1 MITSLLAFLVAVG
14 LLVFV
19 HEMGH
24 YLAARSVGVHV
35 LRFSVGFGR
44 PLFMRRDRRGC
55 EWVVAAIPLGGYVRM
70 LDRNDPDPEPP
81 VRAAAAAGPEASQVP
96 HPPQVPAGAQSF
108 DEKSL
113 AARAWV
119 VVAGP
124 LANFVFAAAA
134 YAVLGLVGRMEP
146 LPVLHAPPA
155 DSIAAARGLAAGDT
169 IVSANGAAVRGFS
182 DLRWELARAAIGQ
195 GRPVLDL
202 EVQSSASGGSSG
214 SGSAVTRSL
223 QIDLTAKAREL
234 QTDSPDALLAAA
246 GISPESLAV
255 RLTAIQ
261 PGSAAERAGLQPDML
276 VLAVDGTAVRHP
288 RDLQALVQ
296 QSQGAAIT
304 LDIVQTPVGNPYE
317 ELPGSR
323 RQLSLTPEASADGR
337 LRLGVGIA
345 PLHELTQVREGLGQ
359 ALWRGTVRTYEVAQ
373 LSLQA
378 LGRMVVGDLSWRQIS
393 GPVGIAGVAGQSAE
407 LGLIAFIGFLALVSI
422 SIGVLNLLP
431 IPMLDGGHLLYYL
444 YEFVRGQPLP
454 LEVQQ
459 AGQKLGL
466 VLIAILTGFALVN
479 DVSRVFGF

>member
-70 LDRNDPDPEPP
+70 LDRNDPDPEAPAMSAASSASSASSAAPIPQPVPIPP
-81 VRAAAAAGPEASQVP
+81 
-96 HPPQVPAGAQSF
+96 GAQSF
-108 DEKSL
+108 DQKSL

-134 YAVLGLVGRMEP
+134 YAILGLVGRMEP

-155 DSIAAARGLAAGDT
+155 DSIAAARGLSAGDT

-182 DLRWELARAAIGQ
+182 DLRWELARGAIGQ

-202 EVQSSASGGSSG
+202 ELQSAGSAGSAS
-214 SGSAVTRSL
+214 RSV
-223 QIDLTAKAREL
+223 QIDLSAKAREL

-261 PGSAAERAGLQPDML
+261 PGSAAERAGLQPEML
-276 VLAVDGTAVRHP
+276 VLAVNGTAVRHP

-317 ELPGSR
+317 EIPGSR
-323 RQLSLTPEASADGR
+323 RQISLTPEASADGR

-359 ALWRGTVRTYEVAQ
+359 ALWRGTVRTYEVAE

>member
-1 MITSLLAFLVAVG
+1 MISVVAFLVAIG

-35 LRFSVGFGR
+35 VRFSVGFGR
-44 PLFMRRDRRGC
+44 PLVIRRDRRGC
-55 EWVVAAIPLGGYVRM
+55 EWVIAAIPLGGYVRM
-70 LDRNDPDPEPP
+70 LDRNEPDPDAATMVDEA
-81 VRAAAAAGPEASQVP
+81 RAFAHKE
-96 HPPQVPAGAQSF
+96 GAVSF

-124 LANFVFAAAA
+124 LANFVFAAFA
-134 YAVLGLVGRMEP
+134 YALLGMVGRVEP
-146 LPVLHAPPA
+146 LPVIHAPA
-155 DSIAAARGLAAGDT
+155 AGTLAAAAGLVSGDK
-169 IVSANGAAVRGFS
+169 IVQANGAAVRSFN
-182 DLRWELARAAIGQ
+182 DVRWQVARGSIGQ
-195 GRPVLDL
+195 GQYQLALQVESAHAGVRPV
-202 EVQSSASGGSSG
+202 V
-214 SGSAVTRSL
+214 
-223 QIDLTAKAREL
+223 IDLNAQASAL

-246 GISPESLAV
+246 GLVPESLAV
-255 RLTAIQ
+255 RLTAVQ
-261 PGSAAERAGLQPDML
+261 AGSAAEKAGLLPDML
-276 VLAVDGTAVRHP
+276 VLAVDGNPVRHP

-296 QSQGAAIT
+296 SSQGASIV
-304 LDIVQTPVGNPYE
+304 LDVVQTDPQRPLE
-317 ELPGSR
+317 EVSGSQ
-323 RQLSLTPEASADGR
+323 RQVRLTPEAGADGR

-345 PLHELTQVREGLGQ
+345 PVQERVAVRDGLID
-359 ALWRGTVRTYEVAQ
+359 ATWRGVVRTYEVAA

-378 LGRMVVGDLSWRQIS
+378 LARMVTGDLSWRQIS

-407 LGLIAFIGFLALVSI
+407 LGLVAFIGFLALVSI

-444 YEFVRGQPLP
+444 FEFVRGQPLP

-466 VLIAILTGFALVN
+466 VLIAALTGFALVN